1 MLWKR
6 KLIYFWK
13 DEWGCCRGL
22 KQNVMSGWGQLIL
35 SLLSIQEFH
44 GKWRDGW
51 CGNSLKHIYL
61 LLVYTTMSED
71 GGGGRSKFSWGFEE
85 IGLSRE
91 PIFSYGT
98 FIWIIWIWWTLTCSS
113 DQGSIICWDW
123 KKGVVWMKH
132 YSWMPN
138 MNNMGSKNYLS
149 LYRKIGYGQLA
160 WLHNS
165 HCNVGLY
172 CILPLAT
179 LILILMENNFL
190 WKKNIL

>member
-61 LLVYTTMSED
+61 LLVYTTRSED

-123 KKGVVWMKH
+123 KKGVVWMTH
-132 YSWMPN
+132 YSWMLN
-138 MNNMGSKNYLS
+138 INMGSKNYVSLS
-149 LYRKIGYGQLA
+149 RKIGYDHLA

-165 HCNVGLY
+165 HCNVALY

-179 LILILMENNFL
+179 LITP
-190 WKKNIL
+190 